1 VDVAAGGA
9 LAVVA
14 AEVAADG
21 TVVAGW
27 VAVALDVGGKGSTLV
42 VDPLDV
48 VPGVHPASAAAI
60 ARNETT
66 AANPKRAPDPDS
78 MHGRYS
84 RPSFAV
90 SELYGPDEAAPSRF
104 REALRLPAD

>member
-1 VDVAAGGA
+1 VSCPARHAPIPVDVAAAGA

-27 VAVALDVGGKGSTLV
+27 VAVALDAAAGKVSTLV

-48 VPGVHPASAAAI
+48 VPGVHPASAAVI

-66 AANPKRAPDPDS
+66 AASPKRAPDPDP
-78 MHGRYS
+78 M
-84 RPSFAV
+84 A
-90 SELYGPDEAAPSRF
+90 
-104 REALRLPAD
+104 